1 MKKANGT
8 NPDDLVEF
16 DSFQNVADA
25 YIAKGI
31 LETNGVQCVV
41 NGQLMSTL
49 YYGVPGLDARLYVRQ
64 KDLALARRIMD
75 SNLNAADDAIAP
87 DRQ

>member
-1 MKKANGT
+1 MKKTNGA

-16 DSFQNVADA
+16 SSFQNVADA

-64 KDLALARRIMD
+64 KDLALARRIID
-75 SNLNAADDAIAP
+75 SDHNTADDPIDP
-87 DRQ
+87 DQP